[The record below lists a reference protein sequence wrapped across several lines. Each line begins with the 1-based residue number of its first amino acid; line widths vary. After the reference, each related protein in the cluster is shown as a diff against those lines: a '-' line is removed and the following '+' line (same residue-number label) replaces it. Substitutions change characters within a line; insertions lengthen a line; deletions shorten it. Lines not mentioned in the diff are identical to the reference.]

1 MLALLW
7 VLGAW
12 RADVAPS
19 LSLAGS
25 ADTRAT
31 LGGRIS
37 SDPETAGS
45 RVEFTL
51 DLGAAD
57 STGGR
62 ILAYAPPIRRP
73 VDRRSP
79 PYFNQGDIVTL
90 TGTLRRPE
98 PFGGFDYPA
107 YLAAQ
112 GIAGIMS
119 ADSAAVV
126 GESGG
131 WRKWPYSL
139 QGRLSESIEDTI
151 PYPQSS
157 LGQALLLG
165 LHGDL
170 PPV

>member
-1 MLALLW
+1 MKLAFIAAAWLIGVLIGLETRTPLAPMLLLPGGSITLGLALRLPNLPVFPAVLALLW

-45 RVEFTL
+45 RAEFTL

-62 ILAYAPPIRRP
+62 ILVYAPPIRRP
-73 VDRRSP
+73 GRPPLSALIQSRRHSHSHRNIAP
-79 PYFNQGDIVTL
+79 PRTI
-90 TGTLRRPE
+90 
-98 PFGGFDYPA
+98 
-107 YLAAQ
+107 
-112 GIAGIMS
+112 
-119 ADSAAVV
+119 
-126 GESGG
+126 
-131 WRKWPYSL
+131 WRF
-139 QGRLSESIEDTI
+139 RLSR
-151 PYPQSS
+151 
-157 LGQALLLG
+157 LLG
-165 LHGDL
+165 SPGHRRNH
-170 PPV
+170 VN